1 MTEKDS
7 HQSADLKA
15 SSEEPPRGLAALRA
29 WRLGKP
35 RLGLLD
41 PNAEPSPRTD
51 IGVVSPRSQPHAKPQ
66 PRDSQRVRVYRAET
80 PLKGRELRTIEQC
93 EDFCESVVGT
103 LWWLNRFPEL
113 GLERIPH
120 LRDGRGARQAFYRED
135 PGHPTI
141 TLPRRYR
148 TVNVILHELAHWTMH
163 ADHDLP
169 NHGYTFTRVFMD
181 LTAEFCGPA
190 ARELLAAAYSEHK
203 VHIGAEAVLGPDGIY
218 RYGNDERLRLG
229 RDRLLVIDHIESESP
244 VSGVIVRSTKK
255 QITLLLQD
263 KQLDDERHLSI
274 PRDSIWRVRGAQ

>member
-51 IGVVSPRSQPHAKPQ
+51 IGVVSPRSQPPAKPQ

-103 LWWLNRFPEL
+103 LWWLNRFPKL

-218 RYGNDERLRLG
+218 RYGNDERIRLG
-229 RDRLLVIDHIESESP
+229 RNTLMTVDHLGSEEAS
-244 VSGVIVRSTKK
+244 SGVLIRSTKK
-255 QITLLLQD
+255 HVALLL
-263 KQLDDERHLSI
+263 ENATEIVI
-274 PRDSIWRVRGAQ
+274 PLPSIWRVRGAQ